1 MWSLYNEILLAL
13 KKHEILTYAIT
24 MNEPWRHYAK
34 WNKPVTK
41 IKILKIPIPFIWG
54 S

>member
-24 MNEPWRHYAK
+24 LNEPWKYYAK

-41 IKILKIPIPFIWG
+41 RKIPKILISFIWG